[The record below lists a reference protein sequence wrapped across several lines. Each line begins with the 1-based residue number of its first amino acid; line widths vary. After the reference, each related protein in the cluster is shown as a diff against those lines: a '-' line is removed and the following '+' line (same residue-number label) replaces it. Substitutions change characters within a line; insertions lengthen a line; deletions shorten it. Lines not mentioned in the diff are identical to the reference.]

1 MTSVRGASAIDAKR
15 KARANAEATIAS
27 LQQHEDG
34 LAVELRTLAA
44 AARQAQK
51 AAARHSLKSVLLKSR
66 GLRQQQA
73 AVAKKRGALQ
83 AHLDTLRNSEL
94 NEQVLSSVKETS
106 KVLKTMGLDQSL
118 ADMDEVVM
126 DMQEA
131 QNDLQ
136 SLQQGLSEGMGNMSG
151 VDADE
156 ADLDAELELL
166 LCDAPQPLP
175 LAAPAVPNSMRPALV
190 EPVPVPH
197 SAPAMLIKT
206 TSAEVT
212 NSVLIEETPT
222 QPQYLS
228 VPEKETVD
236 RTEDYAELASI
247 SEEVEEISP
256 RLASFE
262 KT

>member
-34 LAVELRTLAA
+34 LAAELRTLAA

-156 ADLDAELELL
+156 AELDAELELL
-166 LCDAPQPLP
+166 LCDAPQLPP
-175 LAAPAVPNSMRPALV
+175 LAAPAAPNTMQPAVV
-190 EPVPVPH
+190 EPVPG
-197 SAPAMLIKT
+197 SAAPAVLVETKI
-206 TSAEVT
+206 EVV
-212 NSVLIEETPT
+212 SDDVLSEKAHT
-222 QPQYLS
+222 QPQS
-228 VPEKETVD
+228 SIVAEKETTGKIGD
-236 RTEDYAELASI
+236 SAELESI
-247 SEEVEEISP
+247 SEEGEQLIHSIS
-256 RLASFE
+256 RSEMA
-262 KT
+262 